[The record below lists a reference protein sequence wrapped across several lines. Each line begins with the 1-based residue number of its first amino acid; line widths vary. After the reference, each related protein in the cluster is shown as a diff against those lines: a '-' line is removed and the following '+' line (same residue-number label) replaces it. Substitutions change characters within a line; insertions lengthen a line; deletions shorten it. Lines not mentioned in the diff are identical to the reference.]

1 MQGES
6 SSYCVGHRTKLSK
19 LKDVLTKANVSQ
31 ETSKPETQ
39 QVEASLTREIHL
51 LCFDKKHLYL
61 ASSVCLSV
69 YRSDCLQVSLSSKRS
84 HLRLVDAGLSGYIC
98 GAPIVQNYSGQA
110 SGQVLQYRCTM
121 KLYSTI
127 TGPCKVCALVYTLCR
142 SIWSDLS
149 RACLSR
155 RESAFLAMLGN
166 PRPPIL

>member
-110 SGQVLQYRCTM
+110 SGQVLQY
-121 KLYSTI
+121 TI

-149 RACLSR
+149 RPCLSR
-155 RESAFLAMLGN
+155 IESAFLAMLGN